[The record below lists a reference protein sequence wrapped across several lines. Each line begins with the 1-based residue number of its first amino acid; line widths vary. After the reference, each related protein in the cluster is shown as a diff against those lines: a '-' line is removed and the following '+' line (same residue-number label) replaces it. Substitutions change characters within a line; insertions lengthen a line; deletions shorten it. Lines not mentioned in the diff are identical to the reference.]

1 MKNSLHWFLGIYVYV
16 AIFLL
21 LITVYSNADEL
32 LFKFKSP
39 AFSGIN
45 TSSHYLTIDSQEAS
59 RKQAL
64 KEEIQAYK
72 DELARDASNTTLAR
86 FIRNL
91 ESRIYAQLSRQMV
104 EQLFGETPQ
113 KEGKLELEGNTIE
126 YKVENELITLTI
138 TDEMVALLVFLF
150 LSVVLLSSCASR
162 NMLEG
167 GGVPNIFIKNTSIL
181 ELQSDELRDV
191 KPAKQKPVVA
201 VYPNSFVD
209 YTGQRKSNGQFALF
223 STAISQAPD
232 AFLIRALKHS
242 GNGNFWTV
250 VERVG
255 LDSLTKERQIIR
267 STRDSFEEDS
277 TVKPLIFAGLLMQG
291 GVLSYDTNI
300 LSGGAGARYLGIG
313 SSKQYREDLIT
324 VSLRLVSVSTGE
336 ILIETSAQKSLLS
349 VAISQDV
356 FRFLAEGQRLIEVEN
371 GKAQNE
377 STSLVLQSAIE
388 ECVLDII
395 KIGIKKGYWKYE

>member
-1 MKNSLHWFLGIYVYV
+1 
-16 AIFLL
+16 
-21 LITVYSNADEL
+21 
-32 LFKFKSP
+32 
-39 AFSGIN
+39 
-45 TSSHYLTIDSQEAS
+45 
-59 RKQAL
+59 
-64 KEEIQAYK
+64 
-72 DELARDASNTTLAR
+72 
-86 FIRNL
+86 
-91 ESRIYAQLSRQMV
+91 
-104 EQLFGETPQ
+104 
-113 KEGKLELEGNTIE
+113 
-126 YKVENELITLTI
+126 
-138 TDEMVALLVFLF
+138 MVALPVFLF
-150 LSVVLLSSCASR
+150 LLVALLSSCTSR

-167 GGVPNIFIKNTSIL
+167 KGAPSIVIKNTSIL

-300 LSGGAGARYLGIG
+300 FIWWCR
-313 SSKQYREDLIT
+313 
-324 VSLRLVSVSTGE
+324 
-336 ILIETSAQKSLLS
+336 
-349 VAISQDV
+349 
-356 FRFLAEGQRLIEVEN
+356 
-371 GKAQNE
+371 
-377 STSLVLQSAIE
+377 
-388 ECVLDII
+388 C
-395 KIGIKKGYWKYE
+395 

>member
-1 MKNSLHWFLGIYVYV
+1 VI
-16 AIFLL
+16 
-21 LITVYSNADEL
+21 
-32 LFKFKSP
+32 
-39 AFSGIN
+39 
-45 TSSHYLTIDSQEAS
+45 
-59 RKQAL
+59 
-64 KEEIQAYK
+64 
-72 DELARDASNTTLAR
+72 
-86 FIRNL
+86 
-91 ESRIYAQLSRQMV
+91 
-104 EQLFGETPQ
+104 
-113 KEGKLELEGNTIE
+113 
-126 YKVENELITLTI
+126 
-138 TDEMVALLVFLF
+138 
-150 LSVVLLSSCASR
+150 LLSSCASK

-167 GGVPNIFIKNTSIL
+167 GGVPNIVIKNTSIL
-181 ELQSDELRDV
+181 ELQSEELKNI
-191 KPAKQKPVVA
+191 KPVKQKPVVA
-201 VYPNSFVD
+201 IYPNSFVD

-223 STAISQAPD
+223 STAITQAPD

-242 GNGNFWTV
+242 GNGKFWTV

-313 SSKQYREDLIT
+313 SSTQYREDLIT

-349 VAISQDV
+349 VAISQDI
-356 FRFLAEGQRLIEVEN
+356 FRFLDEGQRLIEVEN

-377 STSLVLQSAIE
+377 STSLVLQLAIE

-395 KIGIKKGYWKYE
+395 KQGIQKGYWKYE

>member
-1 MKNSLHWFLGIYVYV
+1 
-16 AIFLL
+16 
-21 LITVYSNADEL
+21 
-32 LFKFKSP
+32 
-39 AFSGIN
+39 
-45 TSSHYLTIDSQEAS
+45 
-59 RKQAL
+59 
-64 KEEIQAYK
+64 
-72 DELARDASNTTLAR
+72 
-86 FIRNL
+86 
-91 ESRIYAQLSRQMV
+91 
-104 EQLFGETPQ
+104 
-113 KEGKLELEGNTIE
+113 
-126 YKVENELITLTI
+126 
-138 TDEMVALLVFLF
+138 
-150 LSVVLLSSCASR
+150 
-162 NMLEG
+162 MLEG
-167 GGVPNIFIKNTSIL
+167 GGVPNIVIKNTSIL
-181 ELQSDELRDV
+181 ELQSEELKNI
-191 KPAKQKPVVA
+191 KPVKQKPVVA
-201 VYPNSFVD
+201 IYPNSFVD

-223 STAISQAPD
+223 STAITQAPD

-242 GNGNFWTV
+242 GNGKFWTV

-313 SSKQYREDLIT
+313 SSTQYREDLIT

-349 VAISQDV
+349 VAISQDI
-356 FRFLAEGQRLIEVEN
+356 FRFLDEGQRLIEVEN

-377 STSLVLQSAIE
+377 STSLVLQLAIE

-395 KIGIKKGYWKYE
+395 KQGIQKGYWKYE

>member
-1 MKNSLHWFLGIYVYV
+1 M
-16 AIFLL
+16 
-21 LITVYSNADEL
+21 
-32 LFKFKSP
+32 
-39 AFSGIN
+39 
-45 TSSHYLTIDSQEAS
+45 
-59 RKQAL
+59 
-64 KEEIQAYK
+64 
-72 DELARDASNTTLAR
+72 
-86 FIRNL
+86 
-91 ESRIYAQLSRQMV
+91 
-104 EQLFGETPQ
+104 
-113 KEGKLELEGNTIE
+113 
-126 YKVENELITLTI
+126 
-138 TDEMVALLVFLF
+138 
-150 LSVVLLSSCASR
+150 
-162 NMLEG
+162 
-167 GGVPNIFIKNTSIL
+167 
-181 ELQSDELRDV
+181 
-191 KPAKQKPVVA
+191 
-201 VYPNSFVD
+201 
-209 YTGQRKSNGQFALF
+209 
-223 STAISQAPD
+223 
-232 AFLIRALKHS
+232 
-242 GNGNFWTV
+242 
-250 VERVG
+250 
-255 LDSLTKERQIIR
+255 TKERQIIR

-313 SSKQYREDLIT
+313 SSKQYRQDLIT

>member
-1 MKNSLHWFLGIYVYV
+1 MV
-16 AIFLL
+16 AKLLYPFLL
-21 LITVYSNADEL
+21 VI
-32 LFKFKSP
+32 
-39 AFSGIN
+39 
-45 TSSHYLTIDSQEAS
+45 
-59 RKQAL
+59 
-64 KEEIQAYK
+64 
-72 DELARDASNTTLAR
+72 
-86 FIRNL
+86 
-91 ESRIYAQLSRQMV
+91 
-104 EQLFGETPQ
+104 
-113 KEGKLELEGNTIE
+113 
-126 YKVENELITLTI
+126 
-138 TDEMVALLVFLF
+138 
-150 LSVVLLSSCASR
+150 LLSSCASK

-167 GGVPNIFIKNTSIL
+167 GGVPNIVIKNTSIL
-181 ELQSDELRDV
+181 ELQSEELKNI
-191 KPAKQKPVVA
+191 KPVKQKPVVA
-201 VYPNSFVD
+201 IYPNSFVD

-223 STAISQAPD
+223 STAITQAPD

-242 GNGNFWTV
+242 GNGKFWTV

-313 SSKQYREDLIT
+313 SSTQYREDLIT

-349 VAISQDV
+349 VAISQDI
-356 FRFLAEGQRLIEVEN
+356 FRFLDEGQRLIEVEN

-377 STSLVLQSAIE
+377 STSLVLQLAIE

-395 KIGIKKGYWKYE
+395 KQGIQKGYWKYE